1 MAYFQRLTTG
11 ISEQKIHSSV
21 KYILKIWNWI
31 LSSVYWK
38 AISPHED
45 VFISFDLHFVSKKIG
60 DVYTQ
65 AARPGYA
72 RATFFMHWSRETRL
86 SASLNRSVAPNNGY
100 SSLNRANKQHLR
112 KLINRKR
119 AELTAMPVTYPERL
133 LNCANDFSAS
143 FLFCWK
149 TKINKHG
156 LRIK

>member
-11 ISEQKIHSSV
+11 ISEQRIHSSV

-38 AISPHED
+38 ASSPHAD

-65 AARPGYA
+65 AGRPGYA

-86 SASLNRSVAPNNGY
+86 SAFLNRSVAPNNGY
-100 SSLNRANKQHLR
+100 SFLNRANKQHLR